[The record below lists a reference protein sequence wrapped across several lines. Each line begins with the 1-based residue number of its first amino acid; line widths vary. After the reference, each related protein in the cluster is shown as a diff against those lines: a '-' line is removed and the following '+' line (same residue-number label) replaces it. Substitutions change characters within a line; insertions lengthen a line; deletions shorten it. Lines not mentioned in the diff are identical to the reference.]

1 MVRGYQQVPV
11 FNGNFAQFER
21 EVKLWSSVSLLK
33 KPEQGVALALSLT
46 GTARIKATTI
56 PEDEL
61 KAENGLDRVL
71 REIKSLFEKDS
82 VDAKYKVLKELEDFV
97 RSDDQSIMQ
106 YIIMFELKLRTAE
119 DIAGGNPYSDAMKA
133 YRLICGARLSET
145 DERIIRS
152 SCNEYKYEEAVQAL
166 KEAVQALKRTFGNA
180 SYSGSEIS
188 SGLIGDSM
196 ASMTIKEEPTF
207 YGQGGRYYNKKSGT
221 PNWKRRCWICNSE
234 DHLRDKCPK
243 YSETIRSNIYYT
255 RVGSSTV
262 DGKKR

>member
-61 KAENGLDRVL
+61 KAENGLERVL

-82 VDAKYKVLKELEDFV
+82 VDAKYKVLKELEEFV
-97 RSDDQSIMQ
+97 RPDDQSIMQ

-145 DERIIRS
+145 DERIVRA
-152 SCNEYKYEEAVQAL
+152 SCNEYKYE
-166 KEAVQALKRTFGNA
+166 EAVQALKRTFGNA